1 MYKRSMA
8 IRFNGNTPTPTT
20 ILTRRGGGGAGLA
33 GGAFHF
39 PSFGGETLIHVI
51 SHIEVTVSLKL
62 TLYMKTFKTLIRET
76 ISQDTEN
83 HNLQRGTHRSN
94 RKIQTIEGDRNFL
107 NRNET
112 VSLYRLPSM

>member
-1 MYKRSMA
+1 METPLHQRRSSQD
-8 IRFNGNTPTPTT
+8 
-20 ILTRRGGGGAGLA
+20 GGA

-62 TLYMKTFKTLIRET
+62 TSHMKTFKTLIRET

-83 HNLQRGTHRSN
+83 HNL
-94 RKIQTIEGDRNFL
+94 
-107 NRNET
+107 
-112 VSLYRLPSM
+112 